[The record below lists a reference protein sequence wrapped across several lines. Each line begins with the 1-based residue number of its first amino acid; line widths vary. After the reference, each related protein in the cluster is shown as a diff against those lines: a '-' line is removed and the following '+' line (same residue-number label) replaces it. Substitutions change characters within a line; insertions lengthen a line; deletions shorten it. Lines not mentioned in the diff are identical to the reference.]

1 MAMILFMILAIM
13 LVVMAVFALLIIGIG
28 GGIFTIIFAD
38 VIVCILLIAW
48 IIRKLAKRK
57 KK

>member
-1 MAMILFMILAIM
+1 MILFMILAIM
-13 LVVMAVFALLIIGIG
+13 LVVMTVFAVLIIGIG
-28 GGIFTIIFAD
+28 GGIFMIIFAD
-38 VIVCILLIAW
+38 IIVCILLIAW